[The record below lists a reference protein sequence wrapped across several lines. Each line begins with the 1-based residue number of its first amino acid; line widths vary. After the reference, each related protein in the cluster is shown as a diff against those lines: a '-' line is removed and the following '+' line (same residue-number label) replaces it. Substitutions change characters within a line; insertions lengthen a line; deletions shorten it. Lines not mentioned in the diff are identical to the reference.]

1 MGFLLFRLY
10 NRRMIKHRMYS
21 LNSTPVNLVVH
32 ETIDAMNTLCIQ
44 NISST
49 GNVYIGSDS
58 VTSSLY
64 GHKLFP
70 GSSLTIELSA
80 AANIY
85 AVGDSGTTVAVLES
99 EVS

>member
-1 MGFLLFRLY
+1 
-10 NRRMIKHRMYS
+10 MYS

-32 ETIDAMNTLCIQ
+32 EVVDSMNTLCIQ
-44 NISST
+44 NVSRA
-49 GNVYIGSDS
+49 GNVYIGSDN

-70 GSSLTIELSA
+70 GASLTIELSA

-85 AVGDSGTTVAVLES
+85 AVGDTGTTVAILES

>member
-1 MGFLLFRLY
+1 
-10 NRRMIKHRMYS
+10 MYS
-21 LNSTPVNLVVH
+21 LNGTPTNLVVH
-32 ETIDAMNTLCIQ
+32 EVIDTMNTLCIQ
-44 NISST
+44 NVSST
-49 GNVYIGSDS
+49 GYVYIGSDS
-58 VTSSLY
+58 VTTSVY

-85 AVGDSGTTVAVLES
+85 AVGDTGTTVAILES

>member
-1 MGFLLFRLY
+1 
-10 NRRMIKHRMYS
+10 MYS
-21 LNSTPVNLVVH
+21 LNSTPVNLVIH

-44 NISST
+44 NVSAN
-49 GNVYIGSDS
+49 GNVYIGSNS
-58 VTSSLY
+58 VNSSSY

-85 AVGDSGTTVAVLES
+85 AVGDVNTTVAILES